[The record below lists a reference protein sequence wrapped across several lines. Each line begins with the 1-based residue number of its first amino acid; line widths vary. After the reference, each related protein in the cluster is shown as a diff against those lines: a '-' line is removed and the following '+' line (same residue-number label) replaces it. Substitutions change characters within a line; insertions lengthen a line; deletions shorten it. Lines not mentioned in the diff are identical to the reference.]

1 MSRNILFISVDTI
14 KDRTGLHFN
23 VDPKLVYPDILFAQ
37 DAYILPMLGTALY
50 NRLQDGIDCKDLDC
64 DEEALLNEYIT
75 PTLVYQVM
83 AELPMALSYQFYN
96 KGVVKKSGEGQTE
109 PSASELTEVAQR
121 YQSRAE
127 FYRQRLM
134 KYLRQNA
141 SQNVVSWAQLY
152 QNPGSGFD
160 TIVPD
165 AEAYTISIW
174 LGDDDCC
181 AGKTFEEKYQGNIN
195 RCCGK

>member
-37 DAYILPMLGTALY
+37 DAYILPVLGTALY
-50 NRLQDGIDCKDLDC
+50 NKLQDDIDCKSLTC
-64 DEEALLNEYIT
+64 EYETLLNDYIT
-75 PTLVYQVM
+75 PCLVYQVM

-96 KGVVKKSGEGQTE
+96 KGVVKKTGDGQVE

-121 YQSRAE
+121 YTSRAE
-127 FYRQRLM
+127 YYRQRLV
-134 KYLRQNA
+134 KYLKQQS
-141 SQNVVSWAQLY
+141 SQNKFPEYL
-152 QNPGSGFD
+152 NPGSGVD
-160 TIVPD
+160 TVVPD
-165 AEAYTISIW
+165 NESYTISVW

-181 AGKTFEEKYQGNIN
+181 AGKSFEEMYQGNIN

>member
-14 KDRTGLHFN
+14 KERTGLHFN

-37 DAYILPMLGTALY
+37 DAYILPVLGTALY
-50 NRLQDGIDCKDLDC
+50 DKLQTDIENKQLACPY
-64 DEEALLNEYIT
+64 ETLLNDYIT
-75 PTLVYQVM
+75 PCLVYQVM

-96 KGVVKKSGEGQTE
+96 KGVVKKTGEGQTE

-121 YQSRAE
+121 YNSRAE
-127 FYRQRLM
+127 YYRQRLV
-134 KYLRQNA
+134 KYLKQQS
-141 SQNVVSWAQLY
+141 SQNVFPEYL
-152 QNPGSGFD
+152 NPGSGVD
-160 TIVPD
+160 TVVPD
-165 AEAYTISIW
+165 NQAYTISVW

-181 AGKTFEEKYQGNIN
+181 AGKSFEEMYQGNIN

>member
-37 DAYILPMLGTALY
+37 DAYILPVLGTALY
-50 NRLQDGIDCKDLDC
+50 NKLQDDIDCKSLTC
-64 DEEALLNEYIT
+64 DYETLLNDYIT
-75 PTLVYQVM
+75 PCLVYQVM

-96 KGVVKKSGEGQTE
+96 KGVVKKTSEGQAE

-121 YQSRAE
+121 YNSRAE
-127 FYRQRLM
+127 YYRQRLV
-134 KYLRQNA
+134 KYLKQQS
-141 SQNVVSWAQLY
+141 SQNVFPEYL
-152 QNPGSGFD
+152 NPGSGVD
-160 TIVPD
+160 TVVPD
-165 AEAYTISIW
+165 NQAYTISVW

-181 AGKTFEEKYQGNIN
+181 AGKTFEEMYQGNIN

>member
-37 DAYILPMLGTALY
+37 DAYILPVLGTALY
-50 NRLQDGIDCKDLDC
+50 NKLQDDIDCKSLTC
-64 DEEALLNEYIT
+64 DYETLLNEYIT
-75 PTLVYQVM
+75 PCLVYQVM

-96 KGVVKKSGEGQTE
+96 KGVVKKTGEGQAE

-121 YQSRAE
+121 YTSRAE
-127 FYRQRLM
+127 YYRQRLV
-134 KYLRQNA
+134 KYLKQQS
-141 SQNVVSWAQLY
+141 SQNKFPEYL
-152 QNPGSGFD
+152 NPGSGVD

-165 AEAYTISIW
+165 NQAYTISVW

-181 AGKTFEEKYQGNIN
+181 AGKTFEEMYQGNIN

>member
-37 DAYILPMLGTALY
+37 DAYILPVLGTALY
-50 NRLQDGIDCKDLDC
+50 DKLQTDIENKQLACPY
-64 DEEALLNEYIT
+64 ETLLNDYIT
-75 PTLVYQVM
+75 PCLVYQVM

-96 KGVVKKSGEGQTE
+96 KGVVKKTGEGQAE

-121 YQSRAE
+121 YNSRAE
-127 FYRQRLM
+127 YYRQRLV
-134 KYLRQNA
+134 KYLKQQS
-141 SQNVVSWAQLY
+141 SQNIFPEYL
-152 QNPGSGFD
+152 NPGSGVD
-160 TIVPD
+160 TVVPD
-165 AEAYTISIW
+165 NQAYTISVW

-181 AGKTFEEKYQGNIN
+181 AGKSFEEMYQGNIN

>member
-37 DAYILPMLGTALY
+37 DAYILPVLGTALY
-50 NRLQDGIDCKDLDC
+50 NKLQDDIDCKSLTC
-64 DEEALLNEYIT
+64 DYETLLNDYIT
-75 PTLVYQVM
+75 PCLVYQVM

-96 KGVVKKSGEGQTE
+96 KGVVKKTGEGQTE

-121 YQSRAE
+121 YTSRAE
-127 FYRQRLM
+127 YYRQRLV
-134 KYLRQNA
+134 KYLKQQS
-141 SQNVVSWAQLY
+141 SQNKFPEYL
-152 QNPGSGFD
+152 NPGSGVD
-160 TIVPD
+160 TVVPD
-165 AEAYTISIW
+165 NQAYTISVW

-181 AGKTFEEKYQGNIN
+181 AGKTFEEMYQGNIN

>member
-37 DAYILPMLGTALY
+37 DAYILPVLGTALY
-50 NRLQDGIDCKDLDC
+50 DKLQTDIENKQLACPY
-64 DEEALLNEYIT
+64 ETLLNDYIT
-75 PTLVYQVM
+75 PCLVYQVM

-96 KGVVKKSGEGQTE
+96 KGVVKKTGEGQTE

-121 YQSRAE
+121 YNSRAE
-127 FYRQRLM
+127 YYRQRLV
-134 KYLRQNA
+134 KYLKQQS
-141 SQNVVSWAQLY
+141 SQNIFPEYL
-152 QNPGSGFD
+152 NPGSGVD
-160 TIVPD
+160 TVVPD
-165 AEAYTISIW
+165 NQAYTISVW

-181 AGKTFEEKYQGNIN
+181 AGKSFEEMYQGNIN

>member
-37 DAYILPMLGTALY
+37 DAYILPVLGTALY
-50 NRLQDGIDCKDLDC
+50 DKLQTDIENKQLACPY
-64 DEEALLNEYIT
+64 ETLLNDYIT
-75 PTLVYQVM
+75 PCLVYQVM

-96 KGVVKKSGEGQTE
+96 KGVVKKTGEGQTE

-121 YQSRAE
+121 YNSRAE
-127 FYRQRLM
+127 YYRQRLV
-134 KYLRQNA
+134 KYLKQQS
-141 SQNVVSWAQLY
+141 SQNIFPEYL
-152 QNPGSGFD
+152 NPGSGVD
-160 TIVPD
+160 TVVPD
-165 AEAYTISIW
+165 NQAYTISVW

-181 AGKTFEEKYQGNIN
+181 AGKSFEEMFQGNIN

>member
-37 DAYILPMLGTALY
+37 DAYILPVLGTALY
-50 NRLQDGIDCKDLDC
+50 DKLQTDIENKQLACPY
-64 DEEALLNEYIT
+64 ETLLNDYIT
-75 PTLVYQVM
+75 PCLVYQVM

-96 KGVVKKSGEGQTE
+96 KGVVKKTGEGQSE

-121 YQSRAE
+121 YNSRAE
-127 FYRQRLM
+127 YYRQRLV
-134 KYLRQNA
+134 KYLKQQS
-141 SQNVVSWAQLY
+141 SQNVFPEYL
-152 QNPGSGFD
+152 NPGSGVD
-160 TIVPD
+160 TVVPD
-165 AEAYTISIW
+165 NQAYTISVW

-181 AGKTFEEKYQGNIN
+181 AGKTFEEMYQGNIN

>member
-37 DAYILPMLGTALY
+37 DAYILPVLGTALY
-50 NRLQDGIDCKDLDC
+50 NKLQDDIDCKSLTC
-64 DEEALLNEYIT
+64 DYETLLNDYIT
-75 PTLVYQVM
+75 PCLVYQVM
-83 AELPMALSYQFYN
+83 SELPMALSYQFYN
-96 KGVVKKSGEGQTE
+96 KGVVKKTGDGQIE

-121 YQSRAE
+121 YTSRAE
-127 FYRQRLM
+127 YYRQRLV
-134 KYLRQNA
+134 KYLKQQS
-141 SQNVVSWAQLY
+141 SQNKFPEYL
-152 QNPGSGFD
+152 NPGSGVD

-165 AEAYTISIW
+165 NQAYTISVW

-181 AGKTFEEKYQGNIN
+181 AGKTFEEMYQGNIN

>member
-37 DAYILPMLGTALY
+37 DAYILPVLGTALY
-50 NRLQDGIDCKDLDC
+50 NKLQDDIDCKSLTC
-64 DEEALLNEYIT
+64 DYETLLNDYIT
-75 PTLVYQVM
+75 PCLVYQVM

-96 KGVVKKSGEGQTE
+96 KGVVKKTGEGQTE

-121 YQSRAE
+121 YTSRAE
-127 FYRQRLM
+127 YYRQRLV
-134 KYLRQNA
+134 KYLKQQS
-141 SQNVVSWAQLY
+141 SQNKFPEYL
-152 QNPGSGFD
+152 NPGSGVD

-165 AEAYTISIW
+165 NQAYTISVW

-181 AGKTFEEKYQGNIN
+181 AGKSFEEMYQGNIN

>member
-37 DAYILPMLGTALY
+37 DAYILPVLGTALY
-50 NRLQDGIDCKDLDC
+50 NKLQDDIDCKSLTC
-64 DEEALLNEYIT
+64 DYETLLNEYIT
-75 PTLVYQVM
+75 PCLVYQVM
-83 AELPMALSYQFYN
+83 SELPMALSYQFYN
-96 KGVVKKSGEGQTE
+96 KGVVKKTGDGQIE

-121 YQSRAE
+121 YTSRAE
-127 FYRQRLM
+127 YYRQRLV
-134 KYLRQNA
+134 KYLKQQS
-141 SQNVVSWAQLY
+141 SQNKFPEYL
-152 QNPGSGFD
+152 NPGSGVD

-165 AEAYTISIW
+165 NQAYTISVW

-181 AGKTFEEKYQGNIN
+181 AGKTFEEMYQGNIN

>member
-37 DAYILPMLGTALY
+37 DAYILPVLGTALY
-50 NRLQDGIDCKDLDC
+50 NKLQDDIDCKSLTC
-64 DEEALLNEYIT
+64 DYETLLNDYIT
-75 PTLVYQVM
+75 PCLVYQVM

-96 KGVVKKSGEGQTE
+96 KGVVKKTGEGQTE

-121 YQSRAE
+121 YNSRAE
-127 FYRQRLM
+127 YYRQRLV
-134 KYLRQNA
+134 KYLKQQS
-141 SQNVVSWAQLY
+141 SQNVFPEYL
-152 QNPGSGFD
+152 NPGSGVD
-160 TIVPD
+160 TVVPD
-165 AEAYTISIW
+165 NQAYTISVW
-174 LGDDDCC
+174 LGDDDCW
-181 AGKTFEEKYQGNIN
+181 AGKSFEEMYQGNIN

>member
-37 DAYILPMLGTALY
+37 DAYILPVLGTALY
-50 NRLQDGIDCKDLDC
+50 NKLQDDIDCKSLTC
-64 DEEALLNEYIT
+64 DYETLLNDYIT
-75 PTLVYQVM
+75 PCLVYQVM

-96 KGVVKKSGEGQTE
+96 KGVVKKTGDGQVE

-121 YQSRAE
+121 YTSRAE
-127 FYRQRLM
+127 YYRQRLV
-134 KYLRQNA
+134 KYLKQQS
-141 SQNVVSWAQLY
+141 SQNKFPEYL
-152 QNPGSGFD
+152 NPGSGVD
-160 TIVPD
+160 TVVPD
-165 AEAYTISIW
+165 NQAYTISVW

-181 AGKTFEEKYQGNIN
+181 AGKTFEEMYQGNIN

>member
-1 MSRNILFISVDTI
+1 
-14 KDRTGLHFN
+14 
-23 VDPKLVYPDILFAQ
+23 
-37 DAYILPMLGTALY
+37 MLGTALY
-50 NRLQDGIDCKDLDC
+50 NCLQDGIDCKDLDC
-64 DEEALLNEYIT
+64 DEETLLNEYIT

-121 YQSRAE
+121 YQARAE

-160 TIVPD
+160 TVVPD
-165 AEAYTISIW
+165 AEAYTISVW